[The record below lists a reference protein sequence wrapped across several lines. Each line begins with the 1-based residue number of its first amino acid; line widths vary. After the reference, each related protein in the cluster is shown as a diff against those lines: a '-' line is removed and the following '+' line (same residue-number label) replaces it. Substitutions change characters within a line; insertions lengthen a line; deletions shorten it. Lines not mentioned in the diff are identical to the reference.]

1 MIRWYKIFGLM
12 YLTVWLW
19 VITGCENPTEYEF
32 IPQMTLNAEL
42 RAGFPIDSVF
52 VSWSADIT
60 ERYDTDEQK
69 VSGAQVTLN
78 GVNLLEYPAAKG
90 VYYYPDTNYRVQS
103 EEVYEIKIRSGS
115 DSISSV
121 TIVPPSF
128 QITPGEISDGD
139 TVQYIPGT
147 SFFSDEFFNVV
158 WSGYQGSEIYRII
171 SLADVATEAN
181 FIVDDRPEAEVFK
194 GEEKDRKNPS
204 IWWVADEY
212 VRVNWMFFNWTGW
225 HSIIVSA
232 MDDNYYQYRNGIL
245 FGEQGGQNFNEV
257 VRGGLGL
264 FCSSASDT
272 LRIYLVE

>member
-1 MIRWYKIFGLM
+1 MIRLYKIIGLLYM
-12 YLTVWLW
+12 SMLLW
-19 VITGCENPTEYEF
+19 VISGCENPSEYEF

-42 RAGFPIDSVF
+42 KAGFPIDSVF
-52 VSWSADIT
+52 VSWSANIT

-69 VSGAQVTLN
+69 VTNAQVTIN
-78 GVNLLEYPAAKG
+78 GVNLLECPEAKG
-90 VYYYPDTNYRVQS
+90 VYYYPDTSYRVQS
-103 EEVYEIKIRSGS
+103 GEVYEIKIRSGS

-121 TIVPPSF
+121 TVVPASF
-128 QITPGEISDGD
+128 QITPVEISDGD

-147 SFFSDEFFNVV
+147 SFFSDEIFNVV

-171 SLADVATEAN
+171 SLADVATDAN

-194 GEEKDRKNPS
+194 GEAEDRKNPS

-212 VRVNWMFFNWTGW
+212 VRINWMFFNWTGW
-225 HSIIVSA
+225 HDIIISA

-257 VRGGLGL
+257 VKGGLGL

-272 LRIYLVE
+272 LRIFLVE

>member
-1 MIRWYKIFGLM
+1 M
-12 YLTVWLW
+12 YLSMMLW
-19 VITGCENPTEYEF
+19 VIMGCENPTEYEF
-32 IPQMTLNAEL
+32 ISQMTLNAEL
-42 RAGFPIDSVF
+42 KAGFPIDSVF
-52 VSWSADIT
+52 VSWSSDIT

-103 EEVYEIKIRSGS
+103 EEVYEIKIRSGA

-128 QITPGEISDGD
+128 QITPVEISDGD

-181 FIVDDRPEAEVFK
+181 FIVDDRPEADAFK

-212 VRVNWMFFNWTGW
+212 VRINWMFFNWTGW
-225 HSIIVSA
+225 HNIIVSA

-257 VRGGLGL
+257 VKGGLGL
-264 FCSSASDT
+264 FCSSTSDT